1 MINQDQF
8 ALSLLSVCLMKQHAT
23 LEDMDATLSCLAE
36 RMDSVSEQHQK
47 NTGRLTKQSNALEN
61 LDARLNSLTERVG
74 SVSDRNQCTNLTLG
88 MLTVCLMHQKE
99 ALGQVRAM
107 VRDLKDRVD
116 SMGCLERQMS
126 RIHREEGSPTK
137 RAGKKTRHPARQKP
151 SSHGRAS

>member
-23 LEDMDATLSCLAE
+23 LEDMEAMLNCLAE
-36 RMDSVSEQHQK
+36 RMDSVSEQHQ
-47 NTGRLTKQSNALEN
+47 NADSFMKQSNALEN

-74 SVSDRNQCTNLTLG
+74 SMGDRNQCTNLTLG
-88 MLTVCLMHQKE
+88 MLTVCLMQQKE
-99 ALGQVRAM
+99 ALGQVGAM
-107 VRDLKDRVD
+107 VRDLTDRVD
-116 SMGCLERQMS
+116 SMGRLERQTD
-126 RIHREEGSPTK
+126 RTHREEGSPTK